1 MSDPAPNAL
10 ADNQRDAQ
18 TAQPV
23 RVLRAD
29 STLDEVT
36 LSAEDREEPT
46 LRQFFAVLE
55 PGDKPDERWR
65 AFQEKLDE
73 EARGIKWTA
82 AMPDLGSKICDLLDV
97 KIHHILL
104 TAWKKADALQKALA
118 DSRQTPDK
126 TVYLDLTEHN
136 VDYESKPFID
146 VKIKSATV
154 KKLTL
159 TMSLNLK
166 LKGFSLKIQN
176 GEIRQMQTGTCEG
189 RGTLKYENLS
199 IVEKKF
205 EPVRFPKTID
215 IPVSLP
221 AQESAKPK
229 LGAVVAE
236 TEAKPVIRDDLER
249 IEL

>member
-10 ADNQRDAQ
+10 ADNQRDAR

-104 TAWKKADALQKALA
+104 TAWKKAEALQKALA

-126 TVYLDLTEHN
+126 TGYLDLTEH
-136 VDYESKPFID
+136 
-146 VKIKSATV
+146 
-154 KKLTL
+154 
-159 TMSLNLK
+159 
-166 LKGFSLKIQN
+166 
-176 GEIRQMQTGTCEG
+176 
-189 RGTLKYENLS
+189 
-199 IVEKKF
+199 
-205 EPVRFPKTID
+205 
-215 IPVSLP
+215 
-221 AQESAKPK
+221 
-229 LGAVVAE
+229 
-236 TEAKPVIRDDLER
+236 
-249 IEL
+249 